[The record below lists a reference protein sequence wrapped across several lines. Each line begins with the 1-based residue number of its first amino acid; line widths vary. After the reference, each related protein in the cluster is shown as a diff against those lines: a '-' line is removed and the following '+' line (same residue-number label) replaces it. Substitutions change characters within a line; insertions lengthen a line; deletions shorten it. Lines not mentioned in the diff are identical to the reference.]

1 MCPRRSDV
9 PHDVVMFPTTCA
21 CSPRHAC
28 VPHDMQM
35 HIVGNMSWGTWLQH
49 VVGNMRHVV
58 GNISA
63 NVPHDMLCSPRHA
76 HDIGNI
82 LMFPTTCTPRHVFV
96 PHDIICVPHDVSKC
110 SPRHSYVVGNI
121 GTCRGE
127 HMSWGTPTHVVGNIG
142 LTDVTPYWA
151 SKARSSRRYRRKPA
165 IHRAMSLRSEDVSF
179 SHCGTSACRSFPA
192 RTTRMC

>member
-1 MCPRRSDV
+1 
-9 PHDVVMFPTTCA
+9 MFPTTCA
-21 CSPRHAC
+21 CSPRHGC

-142 LTDVTPYWA
+142 LTDAA
-151 SKARSSRRYRRKPA
+151 SSTSR
-165 IHRAMSLRSEDVSF
+165 IHLQQHPM
-179 SHCGTSACRSFPA
+179 
-192 RTTRMC
+192 